1 MSNTVF
7 DTIDPVILARV
18 RAMRFFDD
26 EFMSAAFSDDIKMT
40 QFLIRILLNRKDLT
54 VTKSMSQVQ
63 KTNLFGKS
71 VKLDV
76 VAEDIFKTEYNIEI
90 QRVGVGASARRIRY
104 HQAMLDSHTL
114 QKGGSYKDLPNLYII
129 FILEHDIFERGSPVY
144 NVKKLLDITDSE
156 GNNLP
161 FDDDCNIM
169 YVNGEYKGD
178 DALGRLMHDFSTSN
192 ADEMFYNELADR
204 MRFLKQ
210 DEEGVRM
217 ASKIVEEYGD
227 IRAAATRIKITYFTF
242 GIAGRWLPPAPL
254 PFQTFFFAMG
264 VTERNG
270 RAGNRRSCR
279 GCPGS

>member
-1 MSNTVF
+1 MEKTVF
-7 DTIDPVILARV
+7 DNIDPVILARV
-18 RAMRFFDD
+18 RSMRLFDD
-26 EFMSAAFSDDIKMT
+26 EFMSAVFSDDIETT
-40 QFLIRILLNRKDLT
+40 QLLIRILLNRNDLT

-90 QRVGVGASARRIRY
+90 QRADAGAGARRIRY

-129 FILEHDIFERGSPVY
+129 FILEHDIFEKGLPVY
-144 NVKKLLDITDSE
+144 RVNKILNIQDKD

-178 DALGRLMHDFSTSN
+178 DPLGRLMHDFSTAN
-192 ADEMFYNELADR
+192 ADEMYYEELATR
-204 MRFLKQ
+204 MRFFKQ
-210 DEEGVRM
+210 DERGVDM
-217 ASKIVEEYGD
+217 VSKIVEEYGD
-227 IRAAATRIKITYFTF
+227 IRAAEALKQQTIDTVKNFFTN
-242 GIAGRWLPPAPL
+242 
-254 PFQTFFFAMG
+254 G
-264 VTERNG
+264 VTIEII
-270 RAGNRRSCR
+270 AKSLHMTVEQVQEIVQET
-279 GCPGS
+279 STVQA

>member
-1 MSNTVF
+1 MPKTIF
-7 DTIDPVILARV
+7 DNIDPVVLSRV
-18 RAMRFFDD
+18 RAMRLFDD
-26 EFMSAAFSDDIKMT
+26 EFMSAVFSDDIETT
-40 QFLIRILLNRKDLT
+40 QLLIRILLNRNDLT

-63 KTNLFGKS
+63 KTNLFGKT

-90 QRVGVGASARRIRY
+90 QRADAGAGARRIRY

-129 FILEHDIFERGSPVY
+129 FILEHDIFEKGLPVY
-144 NVKKLLDITDSE
+144 RVNKILNIQDKD

-178 DALGRLMHDFSTSN
+178 DPLGRLMHDFSTAN
-192 ADEMFYNELADR
+192 ADEMYYEELAER
-204 MRFLKQ
+204 MRFFKQ
-210 DEEGVRM
+210 DERGVDM

-227 IRAAATRIKITYFTF
+227 LRAAEALRQQTTNAVRNLHTNGVSTEI
-242 GIAGRWLPPAPL
+242 IAKSLNLTEEQVKEILNEKSP
-254 PFQTFFFAMG
+254 
-264 VTERNG
+264 VT
-270 RAGNRRSCR
+270 A
-279 GCPGS
+279 

>member
-1 MSNTVF
+1 MCKTVF

-40 QFLIRILLNRKDLT
+40 QFLIRILLNRNDLT

-90 QRVGVGASARRIRY
+90 QRVGAGAGARRIRY
-104 HQAMLDSHTL
+104 HQAMLDSHTI
-114 QKGGSYKDLPNLYII
+114 QKGGSFNDLPNLYII
-129 FILEHDIFERGSPVY
+129 FILEHDIFERGAPVY
-144 NVKKLLDITDSE
+144 RVKKTLDITDSE

-192 ADEMFYNELADR
+192 ADEMFYNELADK

-210 DEEGVRM
+210 DEEGVKM

-227 IRAAATRIKITYFTF
+227 IRAAEALQQGIQQGLQQKAIEDAKNFLAMKILTAEQVAQGT
-242 GIAGRWLPPAPL
+242 GLPL
-254 PFQTFFFAMG
+254 DKVLELQKTI
-264 VTERNG
+264 
-270 RAGNRRSCR
+270 
-279 GCPGS
+279 